1 MQNIFPS
8 VPREFYFFASPILV
22 ISVASIIAMLQTV
35 MDGFSSRRAVSF
47 TIYSSLVAAII
58 VVALSF
64 GHNSAVFLG
73 NGFVSDHIT
82 RMGMMLSLVIS
93 LVVVL
98 LAEGSSHAKRLF
110 VGEVASIYLAAVLGI
125 LVMIAAGEMITMFVG
140 LEIAS
145 IAIYALV
152 GYMEPSRKSQEG
164 AVKYLVLGSFASG
177 FLLFGM
183 ALVYAGSGTMA
194 LASIAQGISEGGM
207 SGWTKLGVMMMIA
220 GLGFKLALVP
230 FHMWAPDVYEG
241 SPTILTAFM
250 ATASKVMI
258 LIFAVRLVGEG
269 FKPANEVWVA
279 ALGFLAAASLIG
291 GNIMGLVQSSLKRML
306 AYSSI
311 AHSGYMAIAVCAIA
325 GKGMEVPVQALIYYV
340 AAYSVMS
347 LGIFSVIM
355 WLETEEASNI
365 QLDDL
370 AGLSQRHP
378 MASFALA
385 VFMFG
390 LAGLPPT
397 VGFMSKFF
405 VFSAAI
411 SANLIGLVVIGV
423 IGSSISLYYY
433 LRTIV
438 KMYMSD
444 PHPNQIKLGGGSG
457 GIFAFVAA
465 ACVAIVLLSGTIMAG
480 SSYAIFKMKSSAN
493 PAAQNQTNAV
503 MIVSNP
509 D

>member
-8 VPREFYFFASPILV
+8 VPREFYFFASPILL
-22 ISVASIIAMLQTV
+22 ICVASILAMLQHV
-35 MDGFSSRRAVSF
+35 MDSLSSRKAVSF
-47 TIYSSLVAAII
+47 TVYSALVAAII

-64 GHNSAVFLG
+64 GHNSSVFLG

-98 LAEGSSHAKRLF
+98 LAEGSAHAKRLF
-110 VGEVASIYLAAVLGI
+110 VGEVASIYLAAVVGI
-125 LVMIAAGEMITMFVG
+125 LVMITAGEMISMFVG

-152 GYMEPSRKSQEG
+152 GYMQPSRKSQEG
-164 AVKYLVLGSFASG
+164 AVKYLILGSFATG

-194 LASIAQGISEGGM
+194 LSDIAKGISEGGLV
-207 SGWTKLGVMMMIA
+207 GWTRLGVMMMIA

-241 SPTILTAFM
+241 APTILTAFM

-269 FKPANEVWVA
+269 FKPANDVWVA

-311 AHSGYMAIAVCAIA
+311 AHSGYMAIAICAIA
-325 GKGMEVPVQALIYYV
+325 GKGMDVPVQALVYYV

-347 LGIFSVIM
+347 VGIFAVIM
-355 WLETEEASNI
+355 WLETENISNI

-411 SANLIGLVVIGV
+411 SANLVGLVVIGV

-438 KMYMSD
+438 KMYMSE
-444 PHPNQIKLGGGSG
+444 PQPNQPKLGGGSG

-465 ACVAIVLLSGTIMAG
+465 ACVVIVLLAGTIMAG
-480 SSYAIFKMKSSAN
+480 PSYAIFKLKNASA
-493 PAAQNQTNAV
+493 PSAANHSGAV
-503 MIVSNP
+503 NVASNP